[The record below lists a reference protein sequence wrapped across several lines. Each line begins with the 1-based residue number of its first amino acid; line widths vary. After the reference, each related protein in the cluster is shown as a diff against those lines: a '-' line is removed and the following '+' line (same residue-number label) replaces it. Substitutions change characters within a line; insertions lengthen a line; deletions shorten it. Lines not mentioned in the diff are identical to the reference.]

1 MGKINIAIDGPAGAG
16 KSTAAKEIS
25 KRLQVYYLDTG
36 AMYRAFAY
44 KVIKDGLDTKNHDDV
59 LKTLEKSDVVV
70 KYINGEQRVIVNDE
84 DVTSYIR
91 TQQVAQGASD
101 VAVFK
106 EVRVK
111 LVEIQRQVAEDYDVV
126 MDGRDIGT
134 NVLPHCKNKFYVTAS
149 ADERARR
156 RFLELGSKDSSKT
169 VEDIKQE
176 IIKRDENDSN
186 REYAPLK
193 QAEDAVLID
202 TTNMSVNSVIETILN
217 NIRR

>member
-16 KSTAAKEIS
+16 KSTAAKEIA
-25 KRLQVYYLDTG
+25 KRLKIYYLDTG

-44 KVIKDGLDTKNHDDV
+44 KVIKDGLDTKNHNDV
-59 LKTLEKSDVVV
+59 LKTLEKSDVIV
-70 KYINGEQRVIVNDE
+70 KYIDGEQKVIVNGE
-84 DVTSYIR
+84 DVTPFIR

-111 LVEIQRQVAEDYDVV
+111 LVHIQRQVAKDYDVV

-134 NVLPHCKNKFYVTAS
+134 NVLTDCKNKFYVTAS

-156 RFLELGSKDSSKT
+156 RFLELGGKDSAKSLE
-169 VEDIKQE
+169 VIKQE

-186 REYAPLK
+186 RDYAL
-193 QAEDAVLID
+193 
-202 TTNMSVNSVIETILN
+202 
-217 NIRR
+217 